1 MDQHRFDWCGQP
13 SFMNR
18 YDTQQLLGYSS
29 LSLSQALSALQTPDF
44 AANSCGIQAFG
55 LREYVR
61 LHNLV
66 QDEKLTFKKFDLVL
80 RHILLNFHVTV
91 GEQSLDLQPFAHGMT
106 NEEGLYRSYTAGEA
120 SIDAYLEDYA
130 YVIDALSALYQVT
143 FNEKWLT
150 KAKSL
155 TKYTLDHFYDQEE
168 GLFFFTDN
176 SSERLITRK
185 KEVFDNVR
193 RGRCV

>member
-91 GEQSLDLQPFAHGMT
+91 GEQSLDLQPFAHGLT
-106 NEEGLYRSYTAGEA
+106 NKEGLLHVYNSNSILFKGRWVTPEYLSYRYGIRQ
-120 SIDAYLEDYA
+120 SIPA
-130 YVIDALSALYQVT
+130 VVGG
-143 FNEKWLT
+143 
-150 KAKSL
+150 
-155 TKYTLDHFYDQEE
+155 
-168 GLFFFTDN
+168 GL
-176 SSERLITRK
+176 
-185 KEVFDNVR
+185 
-193 RGRCV
+193 GAW